1 MDMKR
6 KALTLLL
13 TILMSM
19 VGANAFAHDIAVA
32 NAQGKTIYYNFINN
46 NTELEVSYR
55 GTSYD
60 SFSNEYNGTVV
71 IPETVTYNEV
81 TYRVTGIGGNAFRGC
96 SGLTSVEI
104 PNSVTSIGGF
114 AFSGCSGLTSL
125 TIGNSVTSIDN
136 KAFQSCTGLT
146 SVEIPNS
153 VTSIGSQA
161 FYGCSGLEKVIVE
174 DIAAWCNIS
183 FGDYYSNPLFY
194 ANHLYSDENTE
205 ITDLVI
211 PNSVASIGN
220 SVFYACSGLTSLT
233 IGNSVTSIGE
243 NAFAGCSGLTS
254 MLVSNGNTKYD
265 SRGNCNAII
274 ETASNTIILGCKNT
288 VIPNSVTSIG
298 DRAFVGCSGLTS
310 IEIPNSVT
318 SIGASAFASCRSLTS
333 VVIPNSVT
341 SIGNQAFFY
350 SGLTSVQIGNS
361 VTSIGELAFSECSRL
376 NKVIVEDIA
385 AWCNISFANDRAN
398 PLYYAHHLYSDENT
412 EITDL
417 VIPNSVTSI
426 SNKAFSY
433 CSGLTS
439 VEIPNSVTSI
449 GNNTFE
455 NCSGLEKVIV
465 RDLAAWCNISFGNSV
480 GQVYANP
487 LYYAHHLYSDEN
499 TEITDLVIP
508 NSVTSIGGCAF
519 AGCSGL
525 TSVEIPNSVTSIG
538 DGAFYLCSGL
548 TSVEIGYSVTS
559 IGVNAFSGCSSL
571 TSVVIPN
578 SVTSI
583 GSSAFSGCTG
593 LTSMVIPNSV
603 KSIGSSAFY
612 GCTGLTSVEIG
623 YRVMS
628 IGSSAFQNCSGL
640 TSVTIEKETPLTISS
655 NVFSNR
661 ANATLYV
668 PNGCVGAYMN
678 AQNWQEFKSIKAI
691 TYFEGLVQIGNLW
704 YNLDGSTRSAEVTY
718 IPQENTYYEGE
729 IVIPSTVIYNNK
741 LYYVTSI
748 GEEAFAG
755 CIDLISV
762 VIPNSVTS
770 IGKEAFAGCND
781 LTSLE
786 IPNSVTSIG
795 IDAFFDCWSL
805 TSVTIPNSVTSI
817 GGRAFG
823 NCPGLNSIVVSSGN
837 TNYDSRGNCNAII
850 ETASNKLILGC
861 KNSVIPN
868 SVTSIGVQAFY
879 GCQGM
884 TSITIPNSV
893 TSIGGQ
899 AFWDCSL
906 TSVTI
911 PKSVTSIGGS
921 AFANNTGLRSIK
933 VMNKEPISISSS
945 SFASSSF
952 HDIYSQATLYVPA
965 GSKTKYQNAQYWSNF
980 TTIEEFYPTVTISSA
995 GVGTYCSEYAL
1006 DFTGSAVKAYIV
1018 SAFTPSTGQVILT
1031 RVYDVPEQTGLVVL
1045 ADNAGDYQIPMGQGA
1060 TIVSNMLVGVIDD
1073 TQLNKV
1079 DGDYTNYVLAKKSG
1093 NLGFYAVKDGST
1105 LGAHK
1110 AYLPLLTASL
1120 ANLPSSA
1127 PQLSLIFDDEG
1138 TTGITTTDNGQ
1149 LMMDNVYYDL
1159 SGRRVE
1165 NPAHGL
1171 YIVNGKKVFIK

>member
-1 MDMKR
+1 MKR
-6 KALTLLL
+6 KSLTYLL
-13 TILMSM
+13 TVLMSM
-19 VGANAFAHDIAVA
+19 VGANAYAHDIAVA
-32 NAQGKTIYYNFINN
+32 NSQGKTIYYNFISNN
-46 NTELEVSYR
+46 SELEVSFP
-55 GTSYD
+55 GASSPTTIN
-60 SFSNEYNGTVV
+60 SNYTGTVV
-71 IPETVTYNEV
+71 IPETVTYNGV
-81 TYRVTGIGGNAFRGC
+81 TYPVTSIGNSAFKSCSSLTSVEIPTSVTSIGQYAFGAC
-96 SGLTSVEI
+96 SGLTSV
-104 PNSVTSIGGF
+104 
-114 AFSGCSGLTSL
+114 
-125 TIGNSVTSIDN
+125 
-136 KAFQSCTGLT
+136 
-146 SVEIPNS
+146 
-153 VTSIGSQA
+153 
-161 FYGCSGLEKVIVE
+161 
-174 DIAAWCNIS
+174 
-183 FGDYYSNPLFY
+183 
-194 ANHLYSDENTE
+194 
-205 ITDLVI
+205 
-211 PNSVASIGN
+211 
-220 SVFYACSGLTSLT
+220 
-233 IGNSVTSIGE
+233 
-243 NAFAGCSGLTS
+243 
-254 MLVSNGNTKYD
+254 
-265 SRGNCNAII
+265 
-274 ETASNTIILGCKNT
+274 
-288 VIPNSVTSIG
+288 
-298 DRAFVGCSGLTS
+298 
-310 IEIPNSVT
+310 EIPNSVT

-341 SIGNQAFFY
+341 SIGNGAFFY
-350 SGLTSVQIGNS
+350 SGLTLVEIGNS
-361 VTSIGELAFSECSRL
+361 VTSIGEGAFNECSRL

-426 SNKAFSY
+426 SNKAFSD

-487 LYYAHHLYSDEN
+487 LYCAHHLYSDEN

-538 DGAFYLCSGL
+538 DGAFYQCSGL

-578 SVTSI
+578 SVT
-583 GSSAFSGCTG
+583 
-593 LTSMVIPNSV
+593 N
-603 KSIGSSAFY
+603 IGSSAFY
-612 GCTGLTSVEIG
+612 GCSSLTD
-623 YRVMS
+623 
-628 IGSSAFQNCSGL
+628 
-640 TSVTIEKETPLTISS
+640 VTVEKETPLTISS

-661 ANATLYV
+661 GNATLFV
-668 PNGCVGAYMN
+668 PIGSKAAYESAQYWQDFSLIKEVILFADANVKNICVSHWDTNNDGELCISEAAAVTSLSDYFKNNTSITSFDELAY
-678 AQNWQEFKSIKAI
+678 F
-691 TYFEGLVQIGNLW
+691 TGL
-704 YNLDGSTRSAEVTY
+704 
-718 IPQENTYYEGE
+718 
-729 IVIPSTVIYNNK
+729 
-741 LYYVTSI
+741 TSI
-748 GEEAFAG
+748 GQAAFYNCSG
-755 CIDLISV
+755 
-762 VIPNSVTS
+762 
-770 IGKEAFAGCND
+770 
-781 LTSLE
+781 LTSVE

-795 IDAFFDCWSL
+795 VCAFQNCSGL
-805 TSVTIPNSVTSI
+805 TSITIPNSVTSI
-817 GGRAFG
+817 GEEAFFACTALTGSLEIPNSVTTIGQRAFG
-823 NCPGLNSIVVSSGN
+823 ACGGGLTSIVVSSGN
-837 TNYDSRGNCNAII
+837 TNYDSRGDCNAII

-861 KNSVIPN
+861 NNTVIPNNVTNIGEEAFYGCSGLTSVTIPNGVTSIGDYAFYGCSSLTSVEIPNSVTSFGSLGVFGGCTNLTSMVVSSGNTKYDSRGNCNAIIQTSTNQLISGCKNTVIPN
-868 SVTSIGVQAFY
+868 SVTSILSYAFLDCS
-879 GCQGM
+879 GL
-884 TSITIPNSV
+884 TSVVIPNSV
-893 TSIGGQ
+893 MYINSD
-899 AFWDCSL
+899 AFQGCSGL
-906 TSVTI
+906 T
-911 PKSVTSIGGS
+911 
-921 AFANNTGLRSIK
+921 SIK
-933 VMNKEPISISSS
+933 VMNKEPISIYFRSL
-945 SFASSSF
+945 
-952 HDIYSQATLYVPA
+952 DYLYSRATLYVPV

-1060 TIVSNMLVGVIDD
+1060 TIVSNMLVGVIDN

-1093 NLGFYAVKDGST
+1093 NLGFYAVMDGST